1 MNFIH
6 ISTALSKNNYPKHL
20 IQRQLCHRPP
30 NTASKDQECTSTV
43 VLPYVKCVSEAIRR
57 VLREVDIRVVYR
69 LHTMLKQ
76 LLVHPKDPIDLE
88 KKTNVVT
95 ESHVHRVQQVVTL
108 DKHRV
113 HLTPDLRSTR
123 RLWRKV
129 IRVHLQWLNMCGC
142 RGIRWIS
149 RIPQSLPRKQIAI
162 SDVIWN
168 LGLFSATTQLTVSWD
183 RYPQYISASFQNKFH
198 FFNYFCFI

>member
-1 MNFIH
+1 
-6 ISTALSKNNYPKHL
+6 
-20 IQRQLCHRPP
+20 
-30 NTASKDQECTSTV
+30 
-43 VLPYVKCVSEAIRR
+43 
-57 VLREVDIRVVYR
+57 
-69 LHTMLKQ
+69 MLY
-76 LLVHPKDPIDLE
+76 
-88 KKTNVVT
+88 T
-95 ESHVHRVQQVVTL
+95 EFHVHRVQQVTL

-142 RGIRWIS
+142 RGTRWIS
-149 RIPQSLPRKQIAI
+149 RIPQSLPRKQITI

-183 RYPQYISASFQNKFH
+183 RYPQYISASFQNKFL
-198 FFNYFCFI
+198 FFLIIFFYIDSLVYFYILNSLVYIFVLLLRFTQLPLD